1 MSPARSP
8 RTYTITRGKKSGRER
23 ANWEMTK
30 KTTPDVIMP
39 KNAGRE
45 RRTTKMMTERV
56 NEMNIAIMASLNS
69 RVSIPIKK
77 AAKKRMKIERVAK
90 SGKISV

>member
-1 MSPARSP
+1 
-8 RTYTITRGKKSGRER
+8 
-23 ANWEMTK
+23 MTK

-45 RRTTKMMTERV
+45 RRTTKMTTERV
-56 NEMNIAIMASLNS
+56 NEMNIAIRASLNS

-77 AAKKRMKIERVAK
+77 AAKKRMKIEKVAK